1 MDEKFIPFIVFFLI
15 FIGWVFYINR
25 GDGKQQKF
33 YKEGTKFKDDF
44 GEYFEE
50 DIKKLV
56 KYVEDLPK
64 VNQINIYEH
73 LTSKFGNYEKETSKL
88 NSPRKVKKLY
98 EKNVVDA
105 AKIRR
110 ENADVNLGYDNPK
123 WLAAALF
130 ESLLF
135 SQSEKMSYNNGA
147 KMRKY
152 LFLKMKKLIPTNR
165 SLKYL
170 LTINSIK

>member
-1 MDEKFIPFIVFFLI
+1 MLEVIIPLILIVL
-15 FIGWVFYINR
+15 GWVFYLNL
-25 GDGKQQKF
+25 GGKEQKF
-33 YKEGTKFKDDF
+33 YKKGETFKDEF
-44 GEYFEE
+44 GDYFVE
-50 DIKKLV
+50 DMKKIV

-64 VNQINIYEH
+64 ENQINIYEH
-73 LTSKFGNYEKETSKL
+73 LSSKFGNYEKEKSKL
-88 NSPRKVKKLY
+88 NSPRKVKKTH

-110 ENADVNLGYDNPK
+110 ENADLNLGHKNPK

-147 KMRKY
+147 IMRKY
-152 LFLKMKKLIPTNR
+152 LFLKMKKLIPDNR

-170 LTINSIK
+170 LAIESIK

>member
-1 MDEKFIPFIVFFLI
+1 MLEVIIPLILIVL
-15 FIGWVFYINR
+15 GWVFYLNLV
-25 GDGKQQKF
+25 GKEQKF
-33 YKEGTKFKDDF
+33 YKKGETFKDEF
-44 GEYFEE
+44 GDYFVE
-50 DIKKLV
+50 DIKKIV

-64 VNQINIYEH
+64 ENQINIYEH
-73 LTSKFGNYEKETSKL
+73 LSSKFGNYEKETSKL
-88 NSPRKVKKLY
+88 NSPRKVKKTH
-98 EKNVVDA
+98 EKNVADA

-110 ENADVNLGYDNPK
+110 ENADMNLGYDNPK

-135 SQSEKMSYNNGA
+135 SQSEKMSYNNGT

-152 LFLKMKKLIPTNR
+152 LFLKMKKLIPNNR

-170 LTINSIK
+170 LKIESIK

>member
-1 MDEKFIPFIVFFLI
+1 MLEVIIPLILIVL
-15 FIGWVFYINR
+15 GWVFYLNLV
-25 GDGKQQKF
+25 GKEQKF
-33 YKEGTKFKDDF
+33 YKKGATFKDEF
-44 GEYFEE
+44 GDYFVE
-50 DIKKLV
+50 DIKKIV

-64 VNQINIYEH
+64 ENQINIYEH
-73 LTSKFGNYEKETSKL
+73 LSSKFGNYEKETSKL
-88 NSPRKVKKLY
+88 NSPRKVKKIY
-98 EKNVVDA
+98 EKNVADA

-110 ENADVNLGYDNPK
+110 ENADMNLGYDNPK

-152 LFLKMKKLIPTNR
+152 LFLKMKKLIPGNR

-170 LTINSIK
+170 LKIESIK